1 MKKYIFIKTSRVLFS
16 KCWQGLPKRGLSNF
30 SLNVECIP
38 TRRRECYVLLMVTSN
53 VIAVK
58 CGPFCILV
66 DKTGQGTELGGS
78 FAYVGYLTNL
88 GLMRFKEV

>member
-1 MKKYIFIKTSRVLFS
+1 M
-16 KCWQGLPKRGLSNF
+16 
-30 SLNVECIP
+30 
-38 TRRRECYVLLMVTSN
+38 LLMVTSN